1 MGLLA
6 CPLPSMQGSD
16 ARDERSYSH
25 HSKSQGPD
33 VTALKQ
39 GHFFSPINHIL
50 DVAKAITGSWFDFKG
65 FSSVPMPSRLEFQS
79 LSLSPSFS
87 LKNSQPYCSE
97 IRNHITSSR
106 GLWQQILGA
115 RRCTP
120 VTNNVICAFYHDPV
134 TPQGHCGLSEGE
146 WNPSFSMLGPDARCI
161 IKWVTL

>member
-1 MGLLA
+1 MPVRSHLRGLDA
-6 CPLPSMQGSD
+6 C
-16 ARDERSYSH
+16 DERSYSH
-25 HSKSQGPD
+25 HSKSRGPD

-50 DVAKAITGSWFDFKG
+50 DVAKAITGSQFDFKG
-65 FSSVPMPSRLEFQS
+65 FSSVPMPSRPEFQS
-79 LSLSPSFS
+79 LPLS

-134 TPQGHCGLSEGE
+134 TPRGHCRLSERE
-146 WNPSFSMLGPDARCI
+146 WNPSFSMLGPDACRI
-161 IKWVTL
+161 IKRVTL

>member
-6 CPLPSMQGSD
+6 CPLPSMQD
-16 ARDERSYSH
+16 ACDERSYSH

-50 DVAKAITGSWFDFKG
+50 DVAKAITGSRFDFKG
-65 FSSVPMPSRLEFQS
+65 FSSVLMPSRPEFQS
-79 LSLSPSFS
+79 LSLSLS

-106 GLWQQILGA
+106 GRWQQILRA
-115 RRCTP
+115 RCCTP

-134 TPQGHCGLSEGE
+134 PPRGQCRLSKRE
-146 WNPSFSMLGPDARCI
+146 WNPSFFMLGLMHAA
-161 IKWVTL
+161 